1 MWSCLLT
8 QDEADMIEPFL
19 CFLQPLHGEWMNVML
34 CHFSTEWTTLSTLPL
49 SNSHEVW
56 WAEWACWSWVEWSHF
71 RRLFLL
77 NAWPVKLTHCVKLS
91 HTLPKAVTSDKHI
104 GCVSKSWNTGR
115 YMLLLLLRRHLF
127 VLRGKTALHNPLLLL
142 PTLHS
147 NYLTECEGMSR

>member
-1 MWSCLLT
+1 M
-8 QDEADMIEPFL
+8 
-19 CFLQPLHGEWMNVML
+19 
-34 CHFSTEWTTLSTLPL
+34 
-49 SNSHEVW
+49 
-56 WAEWACWSWVEWSHF
+56 
-71 RRLFLL
+71 L

-91 HTLPKAVTSDKHI
+91 YTLPKAVTSDEHI
-104 GCVSKSWNTGR
+104 GCVSKAWNTGR